1 MTPWRSRAGHLAPLV
16 LALFVSGVAI
26 PRPGLYFHVH
36 AGGDHVHVHDED
48 ATHVGHEHHHEAAHQ
63 HHHQDQLGR
72 GAGVETELEA
82 PEPADLGHWHTQH
95 PFHRVVPIVPALLIR
110 ASLITAVPAER
121 VADVPAS
128 GVRFAYAR
136 GPPLPSVVS

>member
-48 ATHVGHEHHHEAAHQ
+48 ATQVGHEYHHEAVHH
-63 HHHQDQLGR
+63 HHHQDHLAG
-72 GAGVETELEA
+72 GAGVETELEE
-82 PEPADLGHWHTQH
+82 PEPADLGHWHAQNL
-95 PFHRVVPIVPALLIR
+95 FHRVVSIAPAPLIL
-110 ASLITAVPAER
+110 ASLITAVPAEP
-121 VADVPAS
+121 VADAPES
-128 GVRFAYAR
+128 GGRFACAR